1 MRNVSVPRENLQCY
15 MPWSFDHKM
24 YHIFIF
30 LYIYRLSNPHIWC
43 PLENQHQHASHVLYP
58 ALLLYTVTD
67 RNIVFSGTLVTCNM
81 LIFGNLV
88 VNPVHFLLTENI
100 KKRDNKG
107 IILWFYYLVQ
117 NINVDAL
124 MWFFCWINTILMQCL

>member
-1 MRNVSVPRENLQCY
+1 MSIRKPTPTCITCTLSCTFVIYCHWPKY
-15 MPWSFDHKM
+15 
-24 YHIFIF
+24 IF
-30 LYIYRLSNPHIWC
+30 
-43 PLENQHQHASHVLYP
+43 
-58 ALLLYTVTD
+58 
-67 RNIVFSGTLVTCNM
+67 FSGTLVTCNM

-100 KKRDNKG
+100 KRDNKG

-124 MWFFCWINTILMQCL
+124 MWFFCWISTILMQCLEISSLLSTVSQFVSHIIFIFYHGTNIVIFFLFKV

>member
-1 MRNVSVPRENLQCY
+1 MHHMYFILHFCY
-15 MPWSFDHKM
+15 
-24 YHIFIF
+24 I
-30 LYIYRLSNPHIWC
+30 LSLTEIKKN
-43 PLENQHQHASHVLYP
+43 
-58 ALLLYTVTD
+58 
-67 RNIVFSGTLVTCNM
+67 SGTLVTCNM

-100 KKRDNKG
+100 KRDNKG

-124 MWFFCWINTILMQCL
+124 MWFFCWISTILMQCLEISSLLSTVSQFVSHIIFIFYHTALILSFFFFLKYKISICNVIRYL